1 MTACVSLSMP
11 VKQIS
16 IGENKRI
23 EIKFFRQGQ
32 ALQQLIVPSNA
43 ASLVLSFRSR
53 CSRRLIVLILPKT
66 MVTIHTYTPNCI
78 KHQNRTETLGWHCS
92 IALAC
97 YRQTAWASPRRRNF
111 VVALVGSG
119 GGARQ

>member
-1 MTACVSLSMP
+1 MYLEIIHGHSAPNVWAALRCNDSLCFT
-11 VKQIS
+11 VHA
-16 IGENKRI
+16 

-66 MVTIHTYTPNCI
+66 MVTIHTYTPN
-78 KHQNRTETLGWHCS
+78 
-92 IALAC
+92 
-97 YRQTAWASPRRRNF
+97 
-111 VVALVGSG
+111 
-119 GGARQ
+119 